1 MKGASMV
8 DFSLEDKVA
17 LVTGGSRGIGEEI
30 ALALAEHGAHCVLC
44 SRKLDGLNRVKDL
57 IEARG
62 GRASALVCNQGDM
75 GQIRALFSDI
85 RERFGRLDILINNAA
100 TNPFFGEMVNAEEWA
115 WDKTLSVN
123 LKGPFFMIQ
132 QAARLMIEAGRGGAI
147 LNVASINGLSPG
159 PLQGIY
165 SITKAGLICMTK
177 AYAKE
182 LAGAKIRVNAL
193 LPGIT
198 ATDFSKALLENEIT
212 YNWAMQLTP
221 MKRPGQP
228 SEMAGAALYL
238 VSNASSYT
246 TGAVI
251 VCDGGMTA

>member
-1 MKGASMV
+1 MKGAPVV
-8 DFSLEDKVA
+8 DFSLKDKTA
-17 LVTGGSRGIGEEI
+17 LITGGSSGIGKEI
-30 ALALAEHGAHCVLC
+30 AVTLAEHGAHCVLC
-44 SRKLDGLNRVKDL
+44 SRKLEGLNRVKDL

-62 GRASALVCNQGDM
+62 GQATAIPCNQGDM
-75 GQIRALFSDI
+75 EQIRTLFSEI
-85 RERFGRLDILINNAA
+85 RGRFGRLDILVNNAA
-100 TNPFFGEMVNAEEWA
+100 TNPYFGDMVNAEEWA

-132 QAARLMIEAGRGGAI
+132 QAARLMIEAGRGGVI

-159 PLQGIY
+159 PFQGIY

-182 LAGAKIRVNAL
+182 LAGKNIRVNAL

-198 ATDFSKALLENEIT
+198 ATDFSRALLENEVT

-221 MKRPGQP
+221 MRRHAEP

-246 TGAVI
+246 TGALI
-251 VCDGGMTA
+251 ICDGGMTA